1 MENVCVPMVNSDAG
15 GFLENLNVEIP
26 ALEGSDA
33 KDVDVPVIV
42 IPELCNDVSEL
53 GVSEPDEA

>member
-1 MENVCVPMVNSDAG
+1 MPMVNSDAG

>member
-1 MENVCVPMVNSDAG
+1 MPMVNSDAG

-26 ALEGSDA
+26 ALKGSDA
-33 KDVDVPVIV
+33 KDVDVPVI
-42 IPELCNDVSEL
+42 ELCNDVSEL